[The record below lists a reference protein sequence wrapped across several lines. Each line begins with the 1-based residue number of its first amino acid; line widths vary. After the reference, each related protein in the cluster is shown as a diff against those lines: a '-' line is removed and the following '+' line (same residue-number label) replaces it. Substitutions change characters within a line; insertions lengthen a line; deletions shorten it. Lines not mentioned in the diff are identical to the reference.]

1 MVQTSWGW
9 LVVLYLF
16 LGGLGAGAFL
26 TAAVMELTRWRYRR
40 DVCPTALT
48 GGVISGPAVALGS
61 VLLIF
66 DLGAGKMEP
75 WRIFYLFTHFSS
87 VMTWGIWLLLFFIP
101 VALFY
106 GLLELIEV
114 VPVLK
119 GFVSRRLPKLVSNVR
134 IYRRWLAIV
143 GGVLAIGVAIYTGVL
158 ISAVGP
164 AVPFWS
170 QPVLPFLHIPMM
182 PLLFLI
188 SAISTGQ
195 ALAFDLAATIVDPA
209 IQHQMRG
216 MDLAHILL
224 IAGENI
230 LIGLLLILALDAGGA
245 AAESARMIL
254 YGPLSALFW
263 VGVVLV
269 GLVFPFVVHAWAIGA
284 GQHSVWSGIVS
295 GAGILMAGLF
305 LRYMIVIAGIPAHL

>member
-1 MVQTSWGW
+1 MPQLSWGW
-9 LVVLYLF
+9 PVVLYLF

-26 TAAVMELTRWRYRR
+26 TAGVMELTRWRYRR

-48 GGVISGPAVALGS
+48 GGVIAGPAVAIGS

-66 DLGAGKMEP
+66 DLGAGKAEP
-75 WRIFYLFTHFSS
+75 WRIFYLFTNFHS
-87 VMTWGIWLLLFFIP
+87 VMTWGIWILCLFIP

-114 VPVLK
+114 VPFLK
-119 GFVSRRLPKLVSNVR
+119 GLVMSRIPGLLTNIRR
-134 IYRRWLAIV
+134 YRRWTAIV
-143 GGVLAIGVAIYTGVL
+143 GSVLAVGVAIYTGVL

-170 QPVLPFLHIPMM
+170 QPLLPFLPIPIM

-195 ALAFDLAATIVDPA
+195 ALAFDLAATIVDPK

-216 MDLAHILL
+216 MDLAHIV
-224 IAGENI
+224 
-230 LIGLLLILALDAGGA
+230 LILA
-245 AAESARMIL
+245 EN
-254 YGPLSALFW
+254 
-263 VGVVLV
+263 
-269 GLVFPFVVHAWAIGA
+269 
-284 GQHSVWSGIVS
+284 
-295 GAGILMAGLF
+295 
-305 LRYMIVIAGIPAHL
+305 